1 MIKRF
6 LPLFT
11 ALMMMVP
18 VTIAAG
24 PTAEQIR
31 QFQSLSPQ
39 QQAAIKASVEGKKAV
54 SAATAPLPTPVTV
67 KPLKKQSTS
76 KIEKSAEEAVDVVSL
91 VETKEEKGLT
101 SRLRQF
107 GYDLFAGEATTFAPV
122 SEIPVPSEY
131 VIGPGDTLQV
141 FLYGKESAEHQLQ
154 VGREGE
160 LNFPGIGPIQVA
172 GMRFDE
178 LKNSLNQRIAEQM
191 IGVRASI
198 TLGRLRS
205 IRVFILGDVRRP
217 GSYTVSA
224 LSTMTNA
231 LFVSGGVTKIGS
243 LRNIQL
249 KRKGEVVTTLD
260 LYDLL
265 LKGDTSK
272 DVRIRPGD
280 VLFVPPIG
288 EVVGVGGEV
297 RRPALYE
304 VRTEKTVNEFMQMAG
319 GALPTAD
326 LKSAQIESITPE
338 GERILLDIDLSN
350 MESSRV
356 ELNDGDVLKVYSVLD
371 KMETIVDLKGHVQRP
386 GGNQWFEGMRLSDL
400 IRSDRDLLLQAD
412 LGYVL
417 IKRESK
423 HGKKLVVI
431 TSSLNKAWDN
441 RGAEDDL
448 LLLPR
453 DQIVVLPLGKN
464 RMGPIY
470 QAVQQLKQEERF
482 GQPAKVVKI
491 TGHVRFPGSY
501 PLQDG
506 MNMFDLV
513 NAAMDVLPK
522 TDMEYSVL
530 RRVTGEARELEVS
543 NISLSQMMK
552 APERYQLL
560 PGDHL
565 IVLGLN
571 DNRVEKLARLVEE
584 LKQEERYGQPAKV
597 VTIAGNVQF
606 PGAYPHQEGM
616 TVADLVGMS
625 VKLLEKT
632 DMNYAILRREVG
644 DARRVVASTVP
655 LIEAMKNPDQYKLMP
670 GDQFTV
676 LSLDVDRTEKLSG
689 LIAQLKQ
696 EESYG
701 HPAKVVAI
709 QGNVQHPGIYPY
721 VEGMTVSDLVGMSL
735 KLLEKTDMN
744 YAILRREV
752 GDARR
757 VVASSV
763 PLIEA
768 MKNPDR
774 YKLMPGDQLNVF
786 TYEIGA
792 QEERGR
798 RATINRIIAELQGQA
813 NQKAPVSIVAVGGL
827 VKFPGKYPLEPG
839 MNLNKLIS
847 IAGGFEEAAY
857 TLEAEL
863 THRMVVDGAYRDISH
878 EVIPLGNI
886 QRGEQPDITLQSHD
900 FLNIRKVPLWDE
912 REFVII
918 EGEVLF
924 PGAYPISRGETLFD
938 LMQRVGGLTDYAFAE
953 GAVFMRTQLQ
963 KKEQKEMEALAN
975 QLEKQ
980 IATLS
985 LEGVETDSSKEADLV
1000 TAKELLNQI
1009 RSTKAIGRL
1018 AVELDDLISSPDHSI
1033 TLKGGDRLVV
1043 PPRSQEVTVLGEV
1056 FYPTS
1061 HMHEEGKHR
1070 LDYVNQSGGATK
1082 LADTNNVYVVRANGK
1097 VLAAK
1102 RIAWFR
1108 MAHDE
1113 EIRPGDT
1120 VVVPLDVKPTDF
1132 MTNLKDI
1139 SQILYQLATTTA
1151 ALQTVGAI

>member
-1 MIKRF
+1 
-6 LPLFT
+6 
-11 ALMMMVP
+11 
-18 VTIAAG
+18 
-24 PTAEQIR
+24 
-31 QFQSLSPQ
+31 
-39 QQAAIKASVEGKKAV
+39 
-54 SAATAPLPTPVTV
+54 
-67 KPLKKQSTS
+67 
-76 KIEKSAEEAVDVVSL
+76 
-91 VETKEEKGLT
+91 
-101 SRLRQF
+101 
-107 GYDLFAGEATTFAPV
+107 
-122 SEIPVPSEY
+122 
-131 VIGPGDTLQV
+131 
-141 FLYGKESAEHQLQ
+141 
-154 VGREGE
+154 
-160 LNFPGIGPIQVA
+160 
-172 GMRFDE
+172 
-178 LKNSLNQRIAEQM
+178 
-191 IGVRASI
+191 
-198 TLGRLRS
+198 
-205 IRVFILGDVRRP
+205 
-217 GSYTVSA
+217 
-224 LSTMTNA
+224 
-231 LFVSGGVTKIGS
+231 
-243 LRNIQL
+243 
-249 KRKGEVVTTLD
+249 
-260 LYDLL
+260 
-265 LKGDTSK
+265 
-272 DVRIRPGD
+272 
-280 VLFVPPIG
+280 
-288 EVVGVGGEV
+288 
-297 RRPALYE
+297 
-304 VRTEKTVNEFMQMAG
+304 
-319 GALPTAD
+319 
-326 LKSAQIESITPE
+326 
-338 GERILLDIDLSN
+338 

-448 LLLPR
+448 LLFPR

-625 VKLLEKT
+625 V
-632 DMNYAILRREVG
+632 
-644 DARRVVASTVP
+644 
-655 LIEAMKNPDQYKLMP
+655 
-670 GDQFTV
+670 
-676 LSLDVDRTEKLSG
+676 
-689 LIAQLKQ
+689 
-696 EESYG
+696 
-701 HPAKVVAI
+701 
-709 QGNVQHPGIYPY
+709 
-721 VEGMTVSDLVGMSL
+721 

-980 IATLS
+980 IAALS

>member
-448 LLLPR
+448 LLFPR

-584 LKQEERYGQPAKV
+584 
-597 VTIAGNVQF
+597 
-606 PGAYPHQEGM
+606 
-616 TVADLVGMS
+616 
-625 VKLLEKT
+625 
-632 DMNYAILRREVG
+632 
-644 DARRVVASTVP
+644 
-655 LIEAMKNPDQYKLMP
+655 
-670 GDQFTV
+670 
-676 LSLDVDRTEKLSG
+676 
-689 LIAQLKQ
+689 LKQ

>member
-39 QQAAIKASVEGKKAV
+39 QQAAIKASVEGRKAV

-584 LKQEERYGQPAKV
+584 LKQEE
-597 VTIAGNVQF
+597 
-606 PGAYPHQEGM
+606 
-616 TVADLVGMS
+616 
-625 VKLLEKT
+625 
-632 DMNYAILRREVG
+632 
-644 DARRVVASTVP
+644 
-655 LIEAMKNPDQYKLMP
+655 
-670 GDQFTV
+670 
-676 LSLDVDRTEKLSG
+676 
-689 LIAQLKQ
+689 
-696 EESYG
+696 SYG